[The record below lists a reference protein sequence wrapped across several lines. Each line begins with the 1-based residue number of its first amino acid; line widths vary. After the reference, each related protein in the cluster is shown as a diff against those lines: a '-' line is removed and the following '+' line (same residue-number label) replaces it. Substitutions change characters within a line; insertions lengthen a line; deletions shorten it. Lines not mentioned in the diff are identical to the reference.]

1 MFCVIAK
8 RDKLAVFFCVAH
20 VKCFRCVFFLFRREM
35 KFLHLNQVKTT
46 EAQEMETIRDLRR
59 ALAEKRK
66 MAAESRVVALS
77 SIGYE
82 PMRSK
87 MPVTRPQEFQF
98 ASDARLKGPPA
109 DSGPASLW
117 KEVDFAAEL
126 RKPTD
131 KVSLFVIDTSL
142 FCLP

>member
-1 MFCVIAK
+1 MFPW
-8 RDKLAVFFCVAH
+8 
-20 VKCFRCVFFLFRREM
+20 CFSFRREM